1 MHLSEEELATLVADV
16 ETHWSE
22 AERDDFLKG
31 LSKSYEPFRQVAA
44 EKKKAKSKGKNTP
57 VEVES

>member
-31 LSKSYEPFRQVAA
+31 LSKSYEHFRQVAA